1 MNICI
6 REKYI
11 QIKDKMLLLHTYY
24 KLFSERYSIGMASG
38 MKTLAKETAI
48 YGVSSIFGKLLSWFL
63 GLYWAFELKTIAEMG
78 VITYSYAW
86 IALFQVILTYG
97 METGFFRFANREDEP
112 LKVYSTAIISIVTST
127 LLFVVLAITFL
138 EPIAANFGPSMKPR
152 YALMLIL
159 ILMFDV
165 LGAIPFAFLRFSKR
179 PVKFAFLKLLNVI
192 LIIVFNLFFF
202 KVAPWLSNYYPELFS
217 WYDISNG
224 IDYILFS
231 NLVASLI
238 QFLLLTPH
246 MRIKFQFDGVLLKKM
261 LKYSY
266 PLLILGIAGVLN
278 QSADKMVFT
287 WLYPDPAEAETQ
299 LGIYGQS
306 FKIAIIMVMFTQ
318 AFRYAFEP
326 FIFARDRESGSDSNL
341 KSYADASKYFLI
353 LGLFI
358 FLVTLGYLDII
369 KYLIPRN
376 YHEGLKVV
384 PIVMLGELF
393 FGLYFNLSLWYKLTD
408 KTKWG
413 AYMSLF
419 GLIITLTI
427 LIVFIPHYGYMA
439 CAWASFFANLSM
451 MIISYFLGQK
461 HYPIP
466 YNLKTALNFVLLTIV
481 LGIVIYLNFLHSPNV
496 VVRIAINTVIVI
508 TYLIVTIKKELPLRE
523 MPVIGKYFKK

>member
-1 MNICI
+1 
-6 REKYI
+6 
-11 QIKDKMLLLHTYY
+11 
-24 KLFSERYSIGMASG
+24 MATG

-63 GLYWAFELKTIAEMG
+63 GLYWAFELQTIAEMG

-97 METGFFRFANREDEP
+97 METGFFRFANREKEP
-112 LKVYSTAIISIVTST
+112 LTVYATAIISVVSTT
-127 LLFVVLAITFL
+127 LLFALLSITFL
-138 EPIAANFGPSMKPR
+138 EPIASSFGPSMKPR
-152 YALMLIL
+152 YALMLII
-159 ILMFDV
+159 ILMVDV
-165 LGAIPFAFLRFSKR
+165 VGAIPFAYLRFSKR
-179 PVKFAFLKLLNVI
+179 PLKFAFLKLLNVV
-192 LIIVFNLFFF
+192 LIIAFNLFFF
-202 KVAPWLSNYYPELFS
+202 KVAPWLANYYPELFS
-217 WYDISNG
+217 WYDLSNG

-231 NLVASLI
+231 NLVASAI

-246 MRIKFQFDGVLLKKM
+246 MRIKYKFDWTLLKKM

-278 QSADKMVFT
+278 QSADKILFT
-287 WLYPDPAEAETQ
+287 RLYPDAAEAETQ

-326 FIFARDRESGSDSNL
+326 FIFARDREESSNSNL

-353 LGLFI
+353 LGLLI

-369 KYLIPRN
+369 KYLIPKN

-419 GLIITLTI
+419 GLVITLTI

-466 YNLKTALNFVLLTIV
+466 YNLKTAGKFVMLTVV
-481 LGIVIYLNFLHSPNV
+481 LGAFMYLNFMYSPNV
-496 VVRIAINTVIVI
+496 VFRIVLNTIIVI
-508 TYLIVTIKKELPLRE
+508 IYMVVTIKKELPLRE
-523 MPVIGKYFKK
+523 MPVIGKYFRK

>member
-1 MNICI
+1 
-6 REKYI
+6 
-11 QIKDKMLLLHTYY
+11 
-24 KLFSERYSIGMASG
+24 MASG

-63 GLYWAFELKTIAEMG
+63 GLYWAFELQTIAEMG

-97 METGFFRFANREDEP
+97 METGFFRFANREKEP
-112 LKVYSTAIISIVTST
+112 LTVYSTAIISVVSTT
-127 LLFVVLAITFL
+127 LLFAVLAIIFL
-138 EPIAANFGPSMKPR
+138 NPISSTFGPSMKPR
-152 YALMLIL
+152 YALMLII
-159 ILMFDV
+159 ILMVDV
-165 LGAIPFAFLRFSKR
+165 LGAIPFAYLRFSKR
-179 PVKFAFLKLLNVI
+179 PLKFAFLKLLNVI
-192 LIIVFNLFFF
+192 LIIAFNLFFF
-202 KVAPWLSNYYPELFS
+202 KLAPWLANYYPELFS

-224 IDYILFS
+224 IDYILLS
-231 NLVASLI
+231 NVVASTI

-246 MRIKFQFDGVLLKKM
+246 MRIKYKFDGALLKKM
-261 LKYSY
+261 LRYSY

-287 WLYPDPAEAETQ
+287 WLYPDPVEAETQ

-326 FIFARDRESGSDSNL
+326 FIFARDRESSSDSNL

-353 LGLFI
+353 LGLLI
-358 FLVTLGYLDII
+358 FLVTLGYLDVI

-419 GLIITLTI
+419 GLVITLTI
-427 LIVFIPHYGYMA
+427 LIVFIPHFGYMA
-439 CAWASFFANLSM
+439 CAWASFFANFSM
-451 MIISYFLGQK
+451 MVLSYFLGQK

-466 YNLKTALNFVLLTIV
+466 YNLKTAGNFVLLTVV
-481 LGIVIYLNFLHSPNV
+481 LGIFMFLNFMYSPNAFTRIALNTIIVVIYV
-496 VVRIAINTVIVI
+496 A
-508 TYLIVTIKKELPLRE
+508 VTIKKELPLRE
-523 MPVIGKYFKK
+523 MPVIGKYFRK

>member
-1 MNICI
+1 
-6 REKYI
+6 
-11 QIKDKMLLLHTYY
+11 
-24 KLFSERYSIGMASG
+24 MASG

-63 GLYWAFELKTIAEMG
+63 SLYWAFELQTIAEMG

-97 METGFFRFANREDEP
+97 METGFFRFANKEKEP
-112 LKVYSTAIISIVTST
+112 LTVYSTAIISVVSTT
-127 LLFVVLAITFL
+127 LLFALLAISFL
-138 EPIAANFGPSMKPR
+138 EPISSSFGPSMKPR
-152 YALMLIL
+152 YALMLIV
-159 ILMFDV
+159 ILMVDV
-165 LGAIPFAFLRFSKR
+165 VGAIPFAYLRFSKR
-179 PVKFAFLKLLNVI
+179 PLKFAFLKLLNVL

-202 KVAPWLSNYYPELFS
+202 KIAPWLANYYPDLFS

-224 IDYILFS
+224 IDYILLS
-231 NLVASLI
+231 NLVASAI

-246 MRIKFQFDGVLLKKM
+246 MRIKYKFDGALLKRM

-278 QSADKMVFT
+278 QSADKMLFT
-287 WLYPDPAEAETQ
+287 RLYPNPADAETQ

-326 FIFARDRESGSDSNL
+326 FIFARDREESSDSNL

-353 LGLFI
+353 LGLLI
-358 FLVTLGYLDII
+358 FLVTLGYFDII
-369 KYLIPRN
+369 KYLIPQN

-393 FGLYFNLSLWYKLTD
+393 FGLYFNFSLWYKLTD

-419 GLIITLTI
+419 GLVITLTI

-451 MIISYFLGQK
+451 MILSYFLGQK

-466 YNLKTALNFVLLTIV
+466 YNLKTAGRFVLLTVV
-481 LGIVIYLNFLHSPNV
+481 LGAFMYLNFMYSPNV
-496 VVRIAINTVIVI
+496 FVRIGLNTIIVI
-508 TYLIVTIKKELPLRE
+508 IYVVVTIKKELPLRD
-523 MPVIGKYFKK
+523 MPVIGKYFRK